1 MLLASVFYC
10 IRIDC
15 LAKDYAKKFYKS
27 TAWKKARRS
36 YINKRKGIDGGL
48 CEHCK
53 MKKGFIVDHIV
64 EITPKNINDVDV
76 ILNEG
81 NFQYLCLE
89 CHNTKTFLKNKSVD
103 DKLFFDEDGNIIQK
117 FF

>member
-1 MLLASVFYC
+1 M
-10 IRIDC
+10 
-15 LAKDYAKKFYKS
+15 AKDYAKKFYKS

-76 ILNEG
+76 ILNED

-89 CHNTKTFLKNKSVD
+89 CHNTKTFFKNKSVD
-103 DKLFFDEDGNIIQK
+103 EKLFFDEDGNIFK
-117 FF
+117 EFFWSTPPLLKNF